1 MKLSELAEGLDD
13 FVLRKQFL
21 DDSIEILH
29 ISEDSRDEMIDSKT
43 LFFAIQGSSVD
54 ATKFIPELINRGCR
68 TFITNK
74 EISVEG
80 VNLLVVRDIRKVEAL
95 VSKKFF
101 GDPASKLKVIGVTGT
116 KGKTTI
122 SYMVYNALRNVGIDG
137 GLIGTIEYRVGGT
150 SMPAPNTTPSPLQLY
165 SLLNDVVGS
174 GGKFV
179 SMEVSSHALVM
190 DRVFGLKFDVA
201 GFTNLSREHL
211 DFHKTMEE
219 YFNAKMLLFKQLKET
234 NPDGYA
240 VINID
245 NDWGRKAYEFA
256 KSLGIETLTCSI
268 ERDDADVRAKNISIS
283 IGGTTLKF
291 IVEGREFK
299 ANLVMPGLHN
309 VYNAMM
315 ALAMA
320 MKAIENPK
328 IDALVDGISKTEV
341 KGRFQVL
348 RSNRGFYV
356 VVDYAHTPDS
366 LEKTLTTARS
376 FNPKRLTVVFG
387 AGGDRDKGKRPMMGE
402 IASKLADRVIITN
415 DNPRTENPLGIIND
429 ILSGIDKEN
438 MRKVIVIEDRALAIN
453 EALKLAVEGEIIVIA
468 GKGHEDYQII
478 GSEKI
483 HFSDIEEVMKSK
495 YF

>member
-1 MKLSELAEGLDD
+1 
-13 FVLRKQFL
+13 
-21 DDSIEILH
+21 
-29 ISEDSRDEMIDSKT
+29 
-43 LFFAIQGSSVD
+43 
-54 ATKFIPELINRGCR
+54 
-68 TFITNK
+68 
-74 EISVEG
+74 
-80 VNLLVVRDIRKVEAL
+80 
-95 VSKKFF
+95 
-101 GDPASKLKVIGVTGT
+101 
-116 KGKTTI
+116 
-122 SYMVYNALRNVGIDG
+122 
-137 GLIGTIEYRVGGT
+137 
-150 SMPAPNTTPSPLQLY
+150 
-165 SLLNDVVGS
+165 
-174 GGKFV
+174 
-179 SMEVSSHALVM
+179 
-190 DRVFGLKFDVA
+190 
-201 GFTNLSREHL
+201 
-211 DFHKTMEE
+211 
-219 YFNAKMLLFKQLKET
+219 
-234 NPDGYA
+234 
-240 VINID
+240 
-245 NDWGRKAYEFA
+245 
-256 KSLGIETLTCSI
+256 
-268 ERDDADVRAKNISIS
+268 
-283 IGGTTLKF
+283 
-291 IVEGREFK
+291 
-299 ANLVMPGLHN
+299 
-309 VYNAMM
+309 MM

-366 LEKTLTTARS
+366 LEKTLATARS

-402 IASKLADRVIITN
+402 IASKLADKVIITN

-438 MRKVIVIEDRALAIN
+438 MKKVIVIEDRALAIN

>member
-1 MKLSELAEGLDD
+1 MELRKLLEGLDD
-13 FVLRKQFL
+13 FVLKRQLL

-29 ISEDSRDEMIDSKT
+29 LSEDSRDEMIDGNT

-54 ATKFIPELINRGCR
+54 ATKFIHELINKGCR
-68 TFITNK
+68 TFVTNK
-74 EISVEG
+74 DISIEG

-95 VSKKFF
+95 VSKRFF
-101 GDPASKLKVIGVTGT
+101 NDPALKLKVIGVTGT

-137 GLIGTIEYRVGGT
+137 GLIGTIEYKVGGT

-165 SLLNDVVGS
+165 SILNDVVGS

-190 DRVFGLKFDVA
+190 DRIFGLRFDVV

-219 YFNAKMLLFKQLKET
+219 YFSAKMLLFRQLKET

-245 NDWGRKAYEFA
+245 NEWGVRAYEFA
-256 KSLGIETLTCSI
+256 KSLGIKILTCSI

-283 IGGTTLKF
+283 INGTTLKF
-291 IVEGREFK
+291 LVEGREFK
-299 ANLVMPGLHN
+299 AKLIMPGLHN
-309 VYNAMM
+309 VYNSMM
-315 ALAMA
+315 ALAMS
-320 MKAIENPK
+320 MKVLENPE
-328 IDALVDGISKTEV
+328 IEALIDGISRTEV

-356 VVDYAHTPDS
+356 VIDYAHTPDS

-387 AGGDRDKGKRPMMGE
+387 AGGDRDRGKRPMMGE
-402 IASKLADRVIITN
+402 IASKLADKVVITN
-415 DNPRTENPLGIIND
+415 DNPRTEDPLKIIYD
-429 ILSGIDKEN
+429 IISGIGEEN
-438 MRKVIVIEDRALAIN
+438 MKKVIVIEDRALAIN
-453 EALKLAVEGEIIVIA
+453 EVLKSAIEGEIIVIA